1 MTGWRRQDGD
11 DRVGDLFC
19 EASSIRILVSTPGLA
34 TRPDW
39 PLRRAPPQASRI
51 AKIWWGDLGGA
62 FAQVANRAVWPNQ
75 G

>member
-19 EASSIRILVSTPGLA
+19 EASSVSTPGLA

-51 AKIWWGDLGGA
+51 AKIWWGTLGAPSPKRPIGPCG
-62 FAQVANRAVWPNQ
+62 QTRGRNE
-75 G
+75 